1 MIKKSVIG
9 FLFAAHVVCA
19 LVAEID
25 LAGTWRL
32 ERADD
37 PSVACEIA
45 VPGGALTVSAKDSRV
60 SCSNWIGADL
70 PGTFAS
76 GAAVPT
82 LDVTGPRSVCVE
94 GDYSRFERVWARL
107 ERSEPCRIVV
117 IGGSI
122 TQGARASKSELQWG
136 SRFAEGWRR
145 AFQKSRIDLVNA
157 GIGATGSD
165 IGAFRLQRDVL
176 SRKPDVVVVEFSV
189 NDDNTRD
196 RAESY
201 EGIVRQLL
209 KAREGIAVMLLG
221 MVSKSGASAQEWHGK
236 VAAHYGVPFV
246 SYRDALYPFVKNG
259 SMSWSDIS
267 PDSVHPNDIGHAY
280 AAALLNWTLER
291 HYRRWVDSGRPKSP
305 VAKLPSPLFGTRYDQ
320 GEFLRMADAKIVAN
334 DGFFPL
340 RDNCWG
346 EGLACTNANGRL
358 VFEVEGE
365 MVSLLY
371 RCGNKPYNWGK
382 ITVKLDGENVV
393 GGLDCYRDQ
402 WWWKTPALP
411 LCRDKPGRHTVEVL
425 TLLAKDEKSDG
436 YGCHLTGLLVSGEHP
451 VNISGSTCPSLGYEE
466 KR

>member
-1 MIKKSVIG
+1 MLVG
-9 FLFAAHVVCA
+9 VFYAFA
-19 LVAEID
+19 
-25 LAGTWRL
+25 
-32 ERADD
+32 
-37 PSVACEIA
+37 
-45 VPGGALTVSAKDSRV
+45 VSAVCMTSAVDVCQDWVGK
-60 SCSNWIGADL
+60 AL
-70 PGTFAS
+70 PRTFAH
-76 GAAVPT
+76 GTRVPI
-82 LDVTGPRSVCVE
+82 LDETGPRSVFVE

-107 ERSEPCRIVV
+107 ERGEPCRIAV

-122 TQGARASKSELQWG
+122 TQGARASKRELQWG
-136 SRFAEGWRR
+136 SLFAAGWRR
-145 AFQKSRIDLVNA
+145 AFPKSKIDFINA

-176 SRKPDVVVVEFSV
+176 SKKPDVVVVEFSV
-189 NDDNTRD
+189 NDDNTQD

-201 EGIVRQLL
+201 EGVVRQLL
-209 KAREGIAVMLLG
+209 KAREDIAVLLLG

-246 SYRDALYPFVKNG
+246 SYRDALYPFVKDG
-259 SMSWSDIS
+259 SISWSDIS
-267 PDSVHPNDIGHAY
+267 PDSVHPNDVGHAY

-291 HYRRWVDSGRPKSP
+291 RYRRWVDCGRPQSP
-305 VAKLPSPLFGTRYDQ
+305 VAELPSPLFGTRYDQ

-346 EGLACTNANGRL
+346 VGLGCTNANGRL

-393 GGLDCYRDQ
+393 VGLDCYRDQ
-402 WWWKTPALP
+402 SWWKTPALP
-411 LCRDKPGRHTVEVL
+411 LCRDKPGRHVVEVQ
-425 TLLAKDEKSDG
+425 TLSEKNVKSKG
-436 YGCHLTGLLVSGEHP
+436 YGCHLTGLLVSGKHEMKERE
-451 VNISGSTCPSLGYEE
+451 L
-466 KR
+466 